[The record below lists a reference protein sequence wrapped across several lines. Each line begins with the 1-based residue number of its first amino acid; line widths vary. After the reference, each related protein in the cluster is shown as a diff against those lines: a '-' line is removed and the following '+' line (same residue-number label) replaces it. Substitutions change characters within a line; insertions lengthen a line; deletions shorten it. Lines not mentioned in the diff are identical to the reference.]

1 MHQLLIDSYQQCCR
15 DSGVCQFGNSCKLI
29 TEAGTES
36 RHDNGVPPTEE
47 TLQGCPRC
55 SVVTS
60 LPSVTGSSQSATVP
74 PHQVVHHIHPDAWLR
89 ASDVVLLLV
98 TVLLQQ
104 SQAAQAFQMNP
115 AEDIAESRPAAAVG
129 EMGFWGATMD
139 MNSGSQI

>member
-1 MHQLLIDSYQQCCR
+1 L
-15 DSGVCQFGNSCKLI
+15 
-29 TEAGTES
+29 
-36 RHDNGVPPTEE
+36 
-47 TLQGCPRC
+47 
-55 SVVTS
+55 
-60 LPSVTGSSQSATVP
+60 
-74 PHQVVHHIHPDAWLR
+74 VHHIDPDAWLR